1 MLPVIVASLKTRF
14 FIPNTPAFYPYRT
27 DFNQTYHCLP
37 YEASATNLSKQ
48 QTKAYLWP
56 THLLAYSGI
65 GFLASVAL

>member
-14 FIPNTPAFYPYRT
+14 FIPSTPAFYPYRT
-27 DFNQTYHCLP
+27 DFNQTYHCYT

-48 QTKAYLWP
+48 QTKVYLWP
-56 THLLAYSGI
+56 NHLLACRGI